1 MPGPQPL
8 IGPQKGPDVG
18 AAGPSYPPLEE
29 DPELEGASTAPPG
42 AADSLPIPP
51 GSPYSAERAAVR
63 SLTMPAVADT
73 EIPPSPPGSPP
84 AATDRKFA
92 QFLEL
97 KAKGVHFN
105 AKVASS
111 PALRNPALADKLLA
125 FVGCGGAR
133 DGAQQQQQYATT
145 LGPDLW
151 DPAAFPRWAFREQ
164 LRAAQSDAAHAR
176 ARGRG
181 AAVDFVPAAGA
192 GAGAGA
198 GSGPGSGTG
207 MLGGER
213 RSATPGASTGT
224 NTGTRKTRF
233 DK

>member
-1 MPGPQPL
+1 MPINEPPKAAVVSKSAPELQQPI
-8 IGPQKGPDVG
+8 IGPQIGPESG

-29 DPELEGASTAPPG
+29 DPGLEDASTIPAG
-42 AADSLPIPP
+42 ADLPLPP

-63 SLTMPAVADT
+63 SLTMPTVADT

-84 AATDRKFA
+84 AATNRKFA

-97 KAKGVHFN
+97 KKKGVHFN

-125 FVGCGGAR
+125 FVGCGAR
-133 DGAQQQQQYATT
+133 DAQYATT
-145 LGPDLW
+145 LDPDLW

-164 LRAAQSDAAHAR
+164 LRATQSETSQAR

-181 AAVDFVPAAGA
+181 AAVDFVPATATTTSRGEGSATATSAGT
-192 GAGAGA
+192 GT
-198 GSGPGSGTG
+198 GSG
-207 MLGGER
+207 ER
-213 RSATPGASTGT
+213 KS
-224 NTGTRKTRF
+224 RF